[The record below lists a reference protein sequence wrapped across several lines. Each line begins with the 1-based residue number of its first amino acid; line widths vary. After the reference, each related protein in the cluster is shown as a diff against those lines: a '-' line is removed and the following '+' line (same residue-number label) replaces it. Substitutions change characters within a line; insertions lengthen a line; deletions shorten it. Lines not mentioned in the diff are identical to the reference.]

1 MSFRIADAAALQRN
15 IPKVEEY
22 QAKLESFMKQ
32 SSDVTWKTKMQ
43 PLVQI
48 LKEMRQDLQTE
59 ANAKEAEQNMSA
71 QEKLDRN

>member
-1 MSFRIADAAALQRN
+1 
-15 IPKVEEY
+15 
-22 QAKLESFMKQ
+22 MKQ
-32 SSDVTWKTKMQ
+32 SDDVKWKTEMQ
-43 PLVQI
+43 PRIQI